1 MTDEDISH
9 RAAREVR
16 ELHALFQAWFTGR
29 VPKSSECFA
38 RVELAWPTH
47 FTMVTPQGERVES
60 AALLESTFEQHGNYP
75 SQKIRIE
82 KLSVT
87 HSFNPGIAV
96 VVYEEWHVDESETEG
111 RLCSATLVTQPEA
124 PNGVQWLHIHESV
137 LRGEA
142 DAP

>member
-1 MTDEDISH
+1 
-9 RAAREVR
+9 
-16 ELHALFQAWFTGR
+16 
-29 VPKSSECFA
+29 
-38 RVELAWPTH
+38 
-47 FTMVTPQGERVES
+47 MVTPQGERVES

-75 SQKIRIE
+75 SLKIRIE

-111 RLCSATLVTQPEA
+111 RLCSATRVTQPEA